1 MNRQGLLDC
10 WLFIYMEMKDII
22 TKLIQKIIVPKYS
35 NIKYEVSRSINDD
48 EIEILV
54 YYYTYDMDDNAKGII
69 DDTKMILSMLGLSNI
84 NVGNISF
91 SDHNHI
97 EITGIITK

>member
-1 MNRQGLLDC
+1 MR
-10 WLFIYMEMKDII
+10 DII
-22 TKLIQKIIVPKYS
+22 LKLIKKVIVPKYS
-35 NIKYEVSRSINDD
+35 NMKYEVSRSINDD

-54 YYYTYDMDDNAKGII
+54 YYYTYDMDDNGKGII
-69 DDTKMILSMLGLSNI
+69 DDTKMILSLLGLSNI

-97 EITGIITK
+97 EITGTITK